1 MGDGAKVPIFF
12 DQNYQ
17 IRVLEADKYA
27 ETEQLHQECK
37 AFVASTQTCAQLGR
51 SRIGAVASG
60 FRYSC

>member
-12 DQNYQ
+12 DTNYQ

-37 AFVASTQTCAQLGR
+37 AFVASTHTCSGR
-51 SRIGAVASG
+51 CRS
-60 FRYSC
+60 